1 LLHRNKALRSDQ
13 TFITDNWLGG
23 FYGSSGILGTKSGG
37 PIASSWAVLHYL
49 GDDGYER
56 VTKSARDS
64 AIRISKHI
72 ANHPDLD
79 LRAVPDSTLLSFGTK
94 DPNRHDVFAI
104 ADRLIAGGWFLDKQ
118 TPPASIHL
126 TVMAHH
132 APHVDEFL
140 SDLDKAVQQVGTEKG
155 SSGSYA
161 STE

>member
-1 LLHRNKALRSDQ
+1 
-13 TFITDNWLGG
+13 
-23 FYGSSGILGTKSGG
+23 
-37 PIASSWAVLHYL
+37 V
-49 GDDGYER
+49 
-56 VTKSARDS
+56 
-64 AIRISKHI
+64 RISKHI
-72 ANHPDLD
+72 AAHPDLE

-126 TVMAHH
+126 TVMAVH

-140 SDLDKAVQQVGTEKG
+140 TDLDAAVQQVASEKG
-155 SSGSYA
+155 TSGSYA

>member
-1 LLHRNKALRSDQ
+1 
-13 TFITDNWLGG
+13 
-23 FYGSSGILGTKSGG
+23 
-37 PIASSWAVLHYL
+37 VLHYL

-72 ANHPDLD
+72 ASHPDLD